1 VRYAAPPKDLVP
13 QPAGEAVVSAAPVF
27 PADALTLNGK
37 KGLVVG
43 IANEQSIAYGCAR
56 AFRFLGAELAL
67 SYYNDKARPHVEPLA
82 KELEA
87 SIFEPLNVMAEGQLE
102 ALFEKIEARWGR
114 LDFLLHSIAFAP
126 RDDLHGRVV
135 DCSRE
140 GFGQAMDVSVHS
152 FIRMA
157 HLAEPLM
164 KNGGALFTMTF
175 FGAQKVVENYN
186 LMGPVKAALESTVRY
201 LAAELGPKRIRVHA
215 ISPGPLK
222 TRAASG
228 LSAFDELLNKA
239 ADKAPTRALV
249 GIDDV
254 GIATAYLATDAAHL
268 ITGNT
273 VFIDGGYNII
283 D

>member
-1 VRYAAPPKDLVP
+1 MAVPAP
-13 QPAGEAVVSAAPVF
+13 SAF
-27 PADALTLNGK
+27 
-37 KGLVVG
+37 
-43 IANEQSIAYGCAR
+43 SAR
-56 AFRFLGAELAL
+56 SWRSATTTTRR
-67 SYYNDKARPHVEPLA
+67 RPHVEPLA

-87 SIFEPLNVMAEGQLE
+87 PIFEPLNVMVDGQLE
-102 ALFEKIEARWGR
+102 ALFETIDKRWGK

-126 RDDLHGRVV
+126 RDDLHGRVA
-135 DCSRE
+135 DCSRD
-140 GFGQAMDVSVHS
+140 GFLQAMDVSCHS

-164 KNGGALFTMTF
+164 KDGGALFTMTF
-175 FGAQKVVENYN
+175 FGAQKVVPNYGI
-186 LMGPVKAALESTVRY
+186 MGPVKAALEATTRY
-201 LAAELGPKRIRVHA
+201 LAAELGPKGIRVHA

-228 LSAFDELLNKA
+228 LSAFDELLNTA
-239 ADKAPTRALV
+239 ADKAPTRSLV

-254 GIATAYLATDAAHL
+254 GVATAYLATDAAKL

-273 VFIDGGYNII
+273 VFIDGGYNIM

>member
-1 VRYAAPPKDLVP
+1 VRYAALPKDLVP
-13 QPAGEAVVSAAPVF
+13 PPAGDTAVTAAPLF

-87 SIFEPLNVMAEGQLE
+87 PIFEPLNVMAEGQLE

-186 LMGPVKAALESTVRY
+186 LMGPVKAALESSVRY

-254 GIATAYLATDAAHL
+254 GIATAYLATDGAHL

>member
-1 VRYAAPPKDLVP
+1 
-13 QPAGEAVVSAAPVF
+13 
-27 PADALTLNGK
+27 
-37 KGLVVG
+37 
-43 IANEQSIAYGCAR
+43 
-56 AFRFLGAELAL
+56 
-67 SYYNDKARPHVEPLA
+67 
-82 KELEA
+82 
-87 SIFEPLNVMAEGQLE
+87 
-102 ALFEKIEARWGR
+102 
-114 LDFLLHSIAFAP
+114 
-126 RDDLHGRVV
+126 
-135 DCSRE
+135 
-140 GFGQAMDVSVHS
+140 
-152 FIRMA
+152 
-157 HLAEPLM
+157 
-164 KNGGALFTMTF
+164 
-175 FGAQKVVENYN
+175 
-186 LMGPVKAALESTVRY
+186 MGPVKAALESTVRY